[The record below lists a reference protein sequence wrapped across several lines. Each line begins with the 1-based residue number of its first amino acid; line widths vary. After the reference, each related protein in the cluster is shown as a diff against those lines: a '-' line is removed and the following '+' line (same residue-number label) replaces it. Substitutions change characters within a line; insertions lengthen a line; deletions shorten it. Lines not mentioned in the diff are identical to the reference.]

1 MKYVKCLSI
10 LFGLFVLLTGICLL
24 SLSINQIKEIN
35 SLTNVDSFNRINKD
49 GSFVIYSDDNKTLK
63 IKKDFTIENNKI
75 RQFNWYTDFA
85 CGDCINLHKNTN
97 EIIKKQI
104 LQGDL
109 EIKYYPLNFLSRKYK
124 NNYSLYSASYL
135 SGLAEYGTGED
146 VFNLFE
152 DLMSNESKNE
162 LIKSNDIKKDIEKFI
177 LAKNNISKDVIKK
190 VNQNIFKLKYI
201 INQGSINIRREEDL
215 TKRSPKEEKTFFTP
229 YIYDNKDD
237 NANALITEDSNS
249 LDKTLEYITNTNKI
263 NLDNNIKPCDK
274 SCF

>member
-63 IKKDFTIENNKI
+63 IKKDFTTDNNKI

-124 NNYSLYSASYL
+124 NNYSLYGASYL

-152 DLMSNESKNE
+152 DLMSDESKNE
-162 LIKSNDIKKDIEKFI
+162 LIKSKDIEKDIEKFI
-177 LAKNNISKDVIKK
+177 LTKNNISKDVIKK
-190 VNQNIFKLKYI
+190 VNQNIIKLKYT
-201 INQGSINIRREEDL
+201 INQGSINIRRDEDL

-237 NANALITEDSNS
+237 NANALITEDNDSI
-249 LDKTLEYITNTNKI
+249 DKNLEYITNTNKI
-263 NLDNNIKPCDK
+263 NLDNDIKPCDK

>member
-1 MKYVKCLSI
+1 MKYVKYLSIILGLSI
-10 LFGLFVLLTGICLL
+10 LLTCVGLL
-24 SLSINQIKEIN
+24 SLNQMKEIN
-35 SLTNVDSFNRINKD
+35 SLTINIDNFNKINKD

-63 IKKDFTIENNKI
+63 IKKDFTTDNNKI

-124 NNYSLYSASYL
+124 NNYSLYGASYL

-152 DLMSNESKNE
+152 DLMSDESKNE
-162 LIKSNDIKKDIEKFI
+162 LIKSKDIEKDIEKFI
-177 LAKNNISKDVIKK
+177 LTKNNISKDVIKK
-190 VNQNIFKLKYI
+190 VNQNIIKLKYT
-201 INQGSINIRREEDL
+201 INQGSINIRRDEDL

-237 NANALITEDSNS
+237 NANALITEDNDSI
-249 LDKTLEYITNTNKI
+249 DKNLEYITNTNKI
-263 NLDNNIKPCDK
+263 NLDNDINPCDK

>member
-1 MKYVKCLSI
+1 MKYVKCLSTI
-10 LFGLFVLLTGICLL
+10 LGLSILLTCVGLL
-24 SLSINQIKEIN
+24 SFNQMKEIN
-35 SLTNVDSFNRINKD
+35 SLTTNIDNFNKINKD

-63 IKKDFTIENNKI
+63 IKKDFTTDNNEI
-75 RQFNWYTDFA
+75 RQFNWYTDFT

-124 NNYSLYSASYL
+124 NNYSLYGASYL

-152 DLMSNESKNE
+152 DLMSDESKNE
-162 LIKSNDIKKDIEKFI
+162 LIKSKDIEKDIEKFI
-177 LAKNNISKDVIKK
+177 LAKNNISKDAIKE
-190 VNQNIFKLKYI
+190 VNQNIFKLKYT
-201 INQGSINIRREEDL
+201 INQGSINIRRDEDL

-237 NANALITEDSNS
+237 NANALITEDSDS
-249 LDKTLEYITNTNKI
+249 LDKTLEYITNTNRI

>member
-237 NANALITEDSNS
+237 NANALITEDSDS

>member
-1 MKYVKCLSI
+1 MKYVKYLSIILGLSI
-10 LFGLFVLLTGICLL
+10 LLTCVGLL
-24 SLSINQIKEIN
+24 SLNQMKEIN
-35 SLTNVDSFNRINKD
+35 SLTINIDNFNKINKD

-63 IKKDFTIENNKI
+63 IKKDFTTDNNKI

-124 NNYSLYSASYL
+124 NNYSLYGASYL

-146 VFNLFE
+146 IFNLFE
-152 DLMSNESKNE
+152 DLMSDESKNE
-162 LIKSNDIKKDIEKFI
+162 LIKSKDIEKDIEKFI
-177 LAKNNISKDVIKK
+177 LTKNNISKDVIKK
-190 VNQNIFKLKYI
+190 VNQNIIKLKYT
-201 INQGSINIRREEDL
+201 INQGSINIRRDEDL

-237 NANALITEDSNS
+237 NANALITEDNDSI
-249 LDKTLEYITNTNKI
+249 DKNLEYITNTNKI
-263 NLDNNIKPCDK
+263 NLDNDIKPCDK

>member
-1 MKYVKCLSI
+1 MKYVKYLSIILGLSI
-10 LFGLFVLLTGICLL
+10 LLTCVGLL
-24 SLSINQIKEIN
+24 SLNQMKEIN
-35 SLTNVDSFNRINKD
+35 SLTINIDNFNKINKD

-63 IKKDFTIENNKI
+63 IKKDFTTDNNKI

-109 EIKYYPLNFLSRKYK
+109 EIKYYPLNFLSKKYK

-152 DLMSNESKNE
+152 DLMNNESKNE
-162 LIKSNDIKKDIEKFI
+162 LINSKDIKKDIEKFI
-177 LAKNNISKDVIKK
+177 LAKNNISKDTIKK
-190 VNQNIFKLKYI
+190 VNQNIFKLKYT
-201 INQGSINIRREEDL
+201 INQGSINIRRDENL

-237 NANALITEDSNS
+237 NANALITEDNDSI
-249 LDKTLEYITNTNKI
+249 DKNLEYITNTNKI
-263 NLDNNIKPCDK
+263 NLDNDIKPCDK

>member
-1 MKYVKCLSI
+1 MKYVKYLSIILGLSI
-10 LFGLFVLLTGICLL
+10 LLTCVGLL
-24 SLSINQIKEIN
+24 SLNQMKEIN
-35 SLTNVDSFNRINKD
+35 SLTINIDNFNKINKD

-63 IKKDFTIENNKI
+63 IKKDFTTDNNKI

-124 NNYSLYSASYL
+124 NNYSLYGASYL

-152 DLMSNESKNE
+152 DLMSDESKNE
-162 LIKSNDIKKDIEKFI
+162 LIKSKYIEKDIEKFI
-177 LAKNNISKDVIKK
+177 LTKNNISKDVIKK
-190 VNQNIFKLKYI
+190 VNQNIIKLKYT
-201 INQGSINIRREEDL
+201 INQGSINIRRDEDL

-237 NANALITEDSNS
+237 NANALITEDNDSI
-249 LDKTLEYITNTNKI
+249 DKNLEYITNTNKI
-263 NLDNNIKPCDK
+263 NLDNDIKPCDK

>member
-35 SLTNVDSFNRINKD
+35 NVDSFNKINKD

-63 IKKDFTIENNKI
+63 IKKDFTTENNKI

-109 EIKYYPLNFLSRKYK
+109 EIKYYPLNFLSKKYK

-152 DLMSNESKNE
+152 DLMNNESKNE
-162 LIKSNDIKKDIEKFI
+162 LINSKDIKKDIEKFI
-177 LAKNNISKDVIKK
+177 LAKNNISKDTIKK
-190 VNQNIFKLKYI
+190 VNQNIFKLKYT
-201 INQGSINIRREEDL
+201 INQGSINIRRDENL

-237 NANALITEDSNS
+237 NANALITEDNDSI
-249 LDKTLEYITNTNKI
+249 DKNLEYITNTNKI
-263 NLDNNIKPCDK
+263 NLDNDIKPCDK

>member
-1 MKYVKCLSI
+1 MKYVKYLSIILGLSI
-10 LFGLFVLLTGICLL
+10 LLTCVGLL
-24 SLSINQIKEIN
+24 SLNQMKEIN
-35 SLTNVDSFNRINKD
+35 SLTINIDNFNKINKD

-63 IKKDFTIENNKI
+63 IKKDFTTDNNKI

-124 NNYSLYSASYL
+124 NNYSLYGASYL

-152 DLMSNESKNE
+152 DLMSDESKNE
-162 LIKSNDIKKDIEKFI
+162 LIKSKDIEKDIEKFI
-177 LAKNNISKDVIKK
+177 LTKNNISKDVIKK
-190 VNQNIFKLKYI
+190 VNQNIIKLKYT
-201 INQGSINIRREEDL
+201 INQGSINIRRDEDL
-215 TKRSPKEEKTFFTP
+215 TKCSPKEEKTFFTP

-237 NANALITEDSNS
+237 NANALITEDNDSI
-249 LDKTLEYITNTNKI
+249 DKNLEYITNTNKI
-263 NLDNNIKPCDK
+263 NLDNDIKTCDK

>member
-1 MKYVKCLSI
+1 MKYVKYLSTILGLSI
-10 LFGLFVLLTGICLL
+10 LLTCVGLL
-24 SLSINQIKEIN
+24 SLNQMKEIN
-35 SLTNVDSFNRINKD
+35 SLTTNIDNFNKINKD

-63 IKKDFTIENNKI
+63 IKKDFTTDNNKI

-152 DLMSNESKNE
+152 DLMTDESKNE
-162 LIKSNDIKKDIEKFI
+162 LIESKDIEKDIEKFI
-177 LAKNNISKDVIKK
+177 LTKNNISKDVIKK
-190 VNQNIFKLKYI
+190 VNQNIIKLKYT
-201 INQGSINIRREEDL
+201 INQGSINIRRDEDL

-229 YIYDNKDD
+229 YIYDNKDG
-237 NANALITEDSNS
+237 NANALITEDSDS
-249 LDKTLEYITNTNKI
+249 LDKTLEYITNTNRI

>member
-1 MKYVKCLSI
+1 MKYVKYLSIILGLSI
-10 LFGLFVLLTGICLL
+10 LLTCVGLL
-24 SLSINQIKEIN
+24 SLNQMKEIN
-35 SLTNVDSFNRINKD
+35 SLTINIDNFNKINKD

-63 IKKDFTIENNKI
+63 IKKDFTTDNNKI

-124 NNYSLYSASYL
+124 NNYSLYGASYL

-152 DLMSNESKNE
+152 DLMSDESKNE
-162 LIKSNDIKKDIEKFI
+162 LIKSKDIEKDIEKFI
-177 LAKNNISKDVIKK
+177 LTKNNISKDVIKK
-190 VNQNIFKLKYI
+190 VNQNIIKLKYT
-201 INQGSINIRREEDL
+201 INQGSINIRRDEDL

-237 NANALITEDSNS
+237 NANALITEDNDSI
-249 LDKTLEYITNTNKI
+249 DKNLEYITNTNKI
-263 NLDNNIKPCDK
+263 NLDNDIKPCDK

>member
-1 MKYVKCLSI
+1 MSKKYIYILTILTI
-10 LFGLFVLLTGICLL
+10 LFTL
-24 SLSINQIKEIN
+24 SSSLALESFKKVN
-35 SLTNVDSFNRINKD
+35 SLTVNIDKFNNINTD

-63 IKKDFTIENNKI
+63 IKKDFTTENDKI

-109 EIKYYPLNFLSRKYK
+109 EIKYHPLNFLSKKYK

-135 SGLAEYGTGED
+135 SGIAEYGTGGD

-152 DLMSNESKNE
+152 DLMNNETKDE
-162 LIKSNDIKKDIEKFI
+162 LINSKDIEKDIEKFI
-177 LAKNNISKDVIKK
+177 LSKNNISKSVIRK
-190 VNQNIFKLKYI
+190 VNLNIIRLKYT
-201 INQGSINIRREEDL
+201 INQGSINIRRDEDL

-229 YIYDNKDD
+229 YVYDNKDN
-237 NANALITEDSNS
+237 NANAILTESEEAVNNILEAVTETNNFT
-249 LDKTLEYITNTNKI
+249 LDTK
-263 NLDNNIKPCDK
+263 IKPCDK
-274 SCF
+274 TCQ